1 MAQVSKEVTGHRSQ
15 VIGKK
20 ARRAMTLL
28 EVVLAVTL
36 LAAMSGLIAT
46 LWTQATRM
54 SDDGN
59 GQHRAMRLAR
69 VLEMLHSQ
77 WADRRTSVKLGKGG
91 SSIEIAPDVL
101 TFITATAV
109 LEPGWPI
116 VRARYV
122 VERDY
127 QTGVGVQSAWRL
139 IYEELPIVDLNS
151 PQGRPASSADSVARP
166 LGAPREKRVVLL
178 NGCHELNWQRFGR
191 SELLESEDQPPNPE
205 DTIEPATNSN
215 SLTASKPK
223 FTPTA
228 EDKIPQWREIE
239 TTYRGR
245 APAIRLTGIFEEKE
259 FSCVLIVGD
268 SR

>member
-1 MAQVSKEVTGHRSQ
+1 
-15 VIGKK
+15 
-20 ARRAMTLL
+20 MTLL

-69 VLEMLHSQ
+69 VHEMLRSQ
-77 WADRRTSVKLGKGG
+77 WADRRTSIKLSKGG
-91 SSIEIAPDVL
+91 SSVEIVPDAL
-101 TFITATAV
+101 TFVTATSI

-116 VRARYV
+116 VRARYLI
-122 VERDY
+122 ERDD

-139 IYEELPIVDLNS
+139 AYEELPIVDLDA
-151 PQGRPASSADSVARP
+151 PQGLPESSVDSVARP
-166 LGAPREKRVVLL
+166 IHAPREKRVVLL
-178 NGCHELNWQRFGR
+178 NGCQRLDWQRFGR
-191 SELLESEDQPPNPE
+191 SEPLETEDRPSEAE
-205 DTIEPATNSN
+205 DAIEPGGRSGARP
-215 SLTASKPK
+215 ASKPK
-223 FTPTA
+223 IQPTA
-228 EDKIPQWREIE
+228 EDKVPTWRELE
-239 TTYRGR
+239 ATYRGR
-245 APAIRLTGIFEEKE
+245 TPAVRLSGVFEEKE